1 MSSFEQRINKI
12 SKIIQTETDGEYALQ
27 PLANSFVR
35 LSYKGTSVLDFCV
48 SGKTERRVYDDVN
61 TLVQSTVFI
70 MVRLA
75 AYKAKRGN
83 YETFAQP
90 IIYL

>member
-27 PLANSFVR
+27 PLANNFVR
-35 LSYKGTSVLDFCV
+35 LFYKGTSVLDFCV

-61 TLVQSTVFI
+61 TLVKFSLLKLIVDVEST
-70 MVRLA
+70 L
-75 AYKAKRGN
+75 N
-83 YETFAQP
+83 NC
-90 IIYL
+90 

>member
-48 SGKTERRVYDDVN
+48 SGKAERRVYDDVN
-61 TLVQSTVFI
+61 TLVKFSILKLIVDIEHT
-70 MVRLA
+70 LN
-75 AYKAKRGN
+75 N
-83 YETFAQP
+83 Y
-90 IIYL
+90 

>member
-1 MSSFEQRINKI
+1 MSGFEQRINKI

-48 SGKTERRVYDDVN
+48 SGKTERRVYADVN
-61 TLVQSTVFI
+61 TLVKFSLLKLIVDIEST
-70 MVRLA
+70 L
-75 AYKAKRGN
+75 N
-83 YETFAQP
+83 NC
-90 IIYL
+90 